1 MEAISALDIQ
11 TEISRGSKKKK
22 VIAKKPS
29 FSRFM
34 LISAE
39 SALIIDKSVKLSG
52 PFYR

>member
-34 LISAE
+34 LKSAE
-39 SALIIDKSVKLSG
+39 SALINRQKCKTFWSLL
-52 PFYR
+52 

>member
-11 TEISRGSKKKK
+11 TEISRGSKKK

-39 SALIIDKSVKLSG
+39 SALINRQKCKTFWSLL
-52 PFYR
+52 

>member
-39 SALIIDKSVKLSG
+39 SALINRQKCKTFWSLL
-52 PFYR
+52 

>member
-11 TEISRGSKKKK
+11 TEISRDSKKKK
-22 VIAKKPS
+22 MVIAKKPS

-39 SALIIDKSVKLSG
+39 SALINRQKCKTFWSLL
-52 PFYR
+52 